1 MRTRT
6 LAMLAC
12 VVLATPAAGYAQDK
26 AAEFNFG
33 GGFSFPSGNIK
44 DTFDTGWNGTIGV
57 TFNVS
62 PVVGIQTEYMYQ
74 HFDGPTRQ
82 FANVQPVS
90 QDDALLSIESNQQVH
105 AGTFNLVI
113 KSHGSAVGGYVL
125 AGPGVYHRIV
135 QLTSPSVGFAS
146 VCDPYWLVCYPVP
159 VSTDQILGDRSS
171 TDFGMNFGGG
181 ITFGRAAKFYVE
193 ARYHYVWGKKLE
205 AGGQP
210 FSTNSAYFPVTFG
223 FRF

>member
-1 MRTRT
+1 M
-6 LAMLAC
+6 
-12 VVLATPAAGYAQDK
+12 VLAAPAVGYAQDK
-26 AAEFNFG
+26 AAEFNVG
-33 GGFSFPSGNIK
+33 GGFSFPSGDIK

-62 PVVGIQTEYMYQ
+62 PVVGIQAEYMYQ
-74 HFDGPTRQ
+74 RFDGPTRE
-82 FANVQPVS
+82 FTNLLPTP
-90 QDDALLSIESNQQVH
+90 QDSDSLLSIESNQQVH
-105 AGTFNLVI
+105 AGTFNLVV

-171 TDFGMNFGGG
+171 NDFGMNVGGG
-181 ITFGRAAKFYVE
+181 IMFGRAAKFYVE
-193 ARYHYVWGKKLE
+193 ARYHCVWGPKIE
-205 AGGQP
+205 ANGTTYSSNAQ
-210 FSTNSAYFPVTFG
+210 YFPLTFG